1 VTVKGFH
8 AGEDLAV
15 VSARDQD
22 LGARA
27 DSRLEDRERAG
38 GELMLFD
45 LCDFV
50 FTRQPLAPVYKNVIG
65 IRTSTL
71 NVASRAVLYV
81 MLASITYWT
90 RIGGTY

>member
-1 VTVKGFH
+1 MTVEGFH

-27 DSRLEDRERAG
+27 DGGLEDGERAG
-38 GELMLFD
+38 SELMLFH
-45 LCDFV
+45 LSDFV
-50 FTRQPLAPVYKNVIG
+50 FTRQPLASVYKKVIG

-71 NVASRAVLYV
+71 NVASKAALYN
-81 MLASITYWT
+81 MLASIT
-90 RIGGTY
+90 